1 MSEHRDCNPASTG
14 DRRLW
19 AALVGSLLL
28 HGFVVAGGQSLARL
42 ANSRPPPS
50 SIEALQATLVPTTA
64 GAPTLLAPEALS
76 ADASVKTGAKPAPIA
91 KVTAERPPK
100 IGVAADLATLASRQV
115 AHRLLYPEEA
125 VARGLEGEALVLLFL
140 DAAGNAVA
148 ARLEKSS
155 GHALLDAAAVAAARS
170 VRALPEGDDR
180 EVLLPV
186 RFRLN

>member
-19 AALVGSLLL
+19 AALAGSLLL
-28 HGFVVAGGQSLARL
+28 HGFVVAGGQSLAGPG
-42 ANSRPPPS
+42 NSRPPPAALD
-50 SIEALQATLVPTTA
+50 ALQATLVPPAT
-64 GAPTLLAPEALS
+64 GPTLLAPEAPS
-76 ADASVKTGAKPAPIA
+76 ADAPVKAGAKRVSLAKAPVDHA
-91 KVTAERPPK
+91 PK
-100 IGVAADLATLASRQV
+100 TGVAADLATLASRQV
-115 AHRLLYPEEA
+115 ANRLLYPEEA
-125 VARGLEGEALVLLFL
+125 VARGLQGEALVLLFL

-186 RFRLN
+186 RFRLD

>member
-1 MSEHRDCNPASTG
+1 MSKHRDCNPASTG

-19 AALVGSLLL
+19 AALAGSLLL
-28 HGFVVAGGQSLARL
+28 HGFVVAGSQSLARL
-42 ANSRPPPS
+42 SSSRPPPS
-50 SIEALQATLVPTTA
+50 SIDALQATLVPRAT
-64 GAPTLLAPEALS
+64 GAPTLIAPEAPS
-76 ADASVKTGAKPAPIA
+76 ADAPVKAGAKRVPLAKAPVDHA
-91 KVTAERPPK
+91 PK
-100 IGVAADLATLASRQV
+100 TGVAADLATLASRQV

-155 GHALLDAAAVAAARS
+155 GHALLDAAAVAAARG

-186 RFRLN
+186 RFRLD